1 MLLDRILTIP
11 ELEEDSVFL
20 WGARQTGKSTLL
32 KNNYPDAHYYDL
44 LLPDVYSRLQRRPE
58 LLIQEL
64 EHLGHDELVIID
76 EVQMLPNLLNAV
88 HWLIVNRDIRFLLC
102 GSSARNLKR
111 LGANMLG
118 GSAVKRHLFPL
129 VSSEI
134 PDFDIVKAVNNGM
147 LPRHYLVN
155 DPWSRLEGYIGNY
168 LQQEIEAEALSRNLS
183 TFTRFLEV
191 AAMTNGEMV
200 NYKSIATD
208 CGVSANTIKAYFD
221 ILQETMIGYMIPAFR
236 NVQKRR
242 LIKTPKFYYFDVAI
256 VNYLCNRRKLEPG
269 SVDFGHAF
277 EHLIVQELLAYL
289 SYSHSRKSLSYWR
302 TTSGYEVDIVYG
314 DAEVAIEVKSS
325 SEIQSRHLKGLKAF
339 SEEHPIART
348 IIVSLDPVYRR
359 MNDVEIWPVRQF
371 LKSLWQGKI
380 LLC

>member
-1 MLLDRILTIP
+1 MILDRILTIP

-32 KNNYPDAHYYDL
+32 KSIYPGAHYYDL

-64 EHLGHDELVIID
+64 EHLDHNKLVIID

-102 GSSARNLKR
+102 GSSARKLKR

-118 GSAVKRHLFPL
+118 GRAVRRQLFPL

-147 LPRHYLVN
+147 LPRHYLIN
-155 DPWSRLEGYIGNY
+155 NPWNRLEGYIGNY

-191 AAMTNGEMV
+191 AALTDGEMV
-200 NYKSIATD
+200 NYNSIATD
-208 CGVSANTIKAYFD
+208 CGVSANTIKSYFD

-236 NVQKRR
+236 NVKKRR
-242 LIKTPKFYYFDVAI
+242 LIKAPKFYFFDVGI

-269 SVDFGHAF
+269 SADFGHGF
-277 EHLIVQELLAYL
+277 EHIIVQELIAYL
-289 SYSHSRKSLSYWR
+289 SYSHSRKTLSYWR
-302 TTSGYEVDIVYG
+302 TTSGYEVDMVYG
-314 DAEVAIEVKSS
+314 DAEVAIEIKSTK
-325 SEIQSRHLKGLKAF
+325 EIQSRHIKGLKAF
-339 SEEHPIART
+339 SEEHPTSRT
-348 IIVSLDPVYRR
+348 LIVSLDPVFRHL
-359 MNDVEIWPVRQF
+359 NDVEVWPVDQF
-371 LKSLWQGKI
+371 LKALWQGDI
-380 LLC
+380 MR